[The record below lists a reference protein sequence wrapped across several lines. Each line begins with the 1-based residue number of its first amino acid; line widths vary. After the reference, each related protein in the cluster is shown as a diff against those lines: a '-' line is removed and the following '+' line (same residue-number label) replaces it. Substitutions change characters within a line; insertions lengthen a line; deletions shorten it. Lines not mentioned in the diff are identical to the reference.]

1 MISVARAGLDTGKR
15 FSVGC
20 RVLRGFLA
28 CVSSAIAARPDRAR
42 ALSRGR
48 NLGLSPL
55 LGRSAV
61 ATGLPKGVKGMA
73 LALRAALTWRTTRVL
88 LLATSTLNFRVAKRC
103 RDMSRGAH
111 SRPRRPATA
120 NQANRPTPEKPELC
134 SFPSFRGSSTQTELC
149 YYERRRA
156 GRDSVKRGGRPGP
169 KTWPGRRRGAR
180 PYESRPTPPSQQDR
194 SNRNYTKR
202 LAPRRDHAPDLLQRL
217 VDDAARGSSSGLLP
231 HALQASLRVPR
242 EHRPP
247 RRDAGV
253 SQGRSNGV
261 IAT

>member
-1 MISVARAGLDTGKR
+1 MPRADSLLAATRCGRATEWLGLPPFNVISVAQAGLDTGKR

-120 NQANRPTPEKPELC
+120 NRANRPTPEKPELC
-134 SFPSFRGSSTQTELC
+134 SCLLSRQLHAAGSTLS
-149 YYERRRA
+149 
-156 GRDSVKRGGRPGP
+156 
-169 KTWPGRRRGAR
+169 
-180 PYESRPTPPSQQDR
+180 
-194 SNRNYTKR
+194 
-202 LAPRRDHAPDLLQRL
+202 
-217 VDDAARGSSSGLLP
+217 
-231 HALQASLRVPR
+231 
-242 EHRPP
+242 
-247 RRDAGV
+247 
-253 SQGRSNGV
+253 
-261 IAT
+261 

>member
-1 MISVARAGLDTGKR
+1 MPRADSLLAATRCGRATEWLGLPPFSVISVARAGLDTGKR

-103 RDMSRGAH
+103 RDMSRRPD

-120 NQANRPTPEKPELC
+120 NQANRPTPQKPELC
-134 SFPSFRGSSTQTELC
+134 SLSASQAGPL
-149 YYERRRA
+149 RRKYATTKDDARPA
-156 GRDSVKRGGRPGP
+156 TLSEEQWPPRPGA
-169 KTWPGRRRGAR
+169 WPGRR
-180 PYESRPTPPSQQDR
+180 
-194 SNRNYTKR
+194 
-202 LAPRRDHAPDLLQRL
+202 APRRFYTTSPD
-217 VDDAARGSSSGLLP
+217 P
-231 HALQASLRVPR
+231 
-242 EHRPP
+242 
-247 RRDAGV
+247 
-253 SQGRSNGV
+253 
-261 IAT
+261 ATQTK

>member
-20 RVLRGFLA
+20 RVLRGFLETV
-28 CVSSAIAARPDRAR
+28 CSAIAARPDRAR

-134 SFPSFRGSSTQTELC
+134 SYPSHAAQ
-149 YYERRRA
+149 RRRKYTIVK
-156 GRDSVKRGGRPGP
+156 GRVRPAHQRSAVVRPGP
-169 KTWPGRRRGAR
+169 KLGPGAEPRGA
-180 PYESRPTPPSQQDR
+180 PPTSPDPEPPA
-194 SNRNYTKR
+194 K
-202 LAPRRDHAPDLLQRL
+202 
-217 VDDAARGSSSGLLP
+217 
-231 HALQASLRVPR
+231 
-242 EHRPP
+242 
-247 RRDAGV
+247 
-253 SQGRSNGV
+253 
-261 IAT
+261 

>member
-20 RVLRGFLA
+20 RVLRGFLETV
-28 CVSSAIAARPDRAR
+28 CSAIAARPDRAR

-134 SFPSFRGSSTQTELC
+134 SCRFPGSSAQPEVRDH
-149 YYERRRA
+149 ERRRA
-156 GRDSVKRGGRPGP
+156 DPRISEARWPPRPE
-169 KTWPGRRRGAR
+169 TWPGRRGAR
-180 PYESRPTPPSQQDR
+180 PLRVQTPRRQQDR
-194 SNRNYTKR
+194 RNRNYTTK
-202 LAPRRDHAPDLLQRL
+202 LAPRRDHAPDLFEGF
-217 VDDAARGSSSGLLP
+217 VDHAARGSSRGLLP

-253 SQGRSNGV
+253 SEGGRDRV
-261 IAT
+261 ISS

>member
-73 LALRAALTWRTTRVL
+73 LALRAALTLRTTRVL
-88 LLATSTLNFRVAKRC
+88 LLATSSLNFRVAKRC

-134 SFPSFRGSSTQTELC
+134 SCSSEAVPRSRKYATTKNDARPAHQRSAVAAPARNLA
-149 YYERRRA
+149 RA
-156 GRDSVKRGGRPGP
+156 P
-169 KTWPGRRRGAR
+169 RGA
-180 PYESRPTPPSQQDR
+180 PTTSPDPTPQQTR
-194 SNRNYTKR
+194 
-202 LAPRRDHAPDLLQRL
+202 
-217 VDDAARGSSSGLLP
+217 
-231 HALQASLRVPR
+231 
-242 EHRPP
+242 
-247 RRDAGV
+247 
-253 SQGRSNGV
+253 
-261 IAT
+261 

>member
-61 ATGLPKGVKGMA
+61 ATGLPKGVKRMA

-120 NQANRPTPEKPELC
+120 NQANRPTPEKPEFC
-134 SFPSFRGSSTQTELC
+134 SYLLPGSSAQPEVS

-156 GRDSVKRGGRPGP
+156 ARDSAKRGGRPGP
-169 KTWPGRRRGAR
+169 K
-180 PYESRPTPPSQQDR
+180 PSAG
-194 SNRNYTKR
+194 
-202 LAPRRDHAPDLLQRL
+202 APRP
-217 VDDAARGSSSGLLP
+217 
-231 HALQASLRVPR
+231 LRVQTHATSKI
-242 EHRPP
+242 E
-247 RRDAGV
+247 ATAII
-253 SQGRSNGV
+253 QRS
-261 IAT
+261 